1 MIKPYLITLTK
12 LVNEVTGKV
21 IIEQTLQETTAVAF
35 SEQLLAFEQ
44 GLQQALDEL
53 VSSKQREILVKRK
66 MWQLQL
72 RCALILDLL
81 SEENNAAT
89 MPNKTTALAAMLMR
103 LLAYQ
108 HLYFQN
114 YFNLNYT
121 APKPYV
127 DAYFAGFKPHY
138 QVLAAGLK
146 KKKIAPALLEIVMGV
161 FSVQEKQS
169 SYTYQQLLYL
179 KQLQVSLITF
189 CQKIADEA
197 FEQTLLAYL
206 IYLNFNHSPLIK
218 YVILVID
225 QEHAA
230 QLGVK
235 AQFELWCAKE
245 QYFSALATKNV
256 AGYHDLQGSA
266 KSQILNHITCGIVYH
281 QRNTANAMAVPQQA
295 THLAISPYRIKLNIS
310 ADALAYLLRLLIET
324 EVVDAEP
331 RSQLILF
338 VSKHFQTA
346 GIGEEL
352 LSANSLTTK
361 YKQVVQRTALQLR
374 GILKRMTKVIDS
386 NFDC

>member
-12 LVNEVTGKV
+12 LFNEVTGKD

-138 QVLAAGLK
+138 QVLGAGLK

-161 FSVQEKQS
+161 FRVQEKQS

-206 IYLNFNHSPLIK
+206 I
-218 YVILVID
+218 
-225 QEHAA
+225 
-230 QLGVK
+230 
-235 AQFELWCAKE
+235 
-245 QYFSALATKNV
+245 
-256 AGYHDLQGSA
+256 
-266 KSQILNHITCGIVYH
+266 
-281 QRNTANAMAVPQQA
+281 
-295 THLAISPYRIKLNIS
+295 
-310 ADALAYLLRLLIET
+310 
-324 EVVDAEP
+324 
-331 RSQLILF
+331 
-338 VSKHFQTA
+338 
-346 GIGEEL
+346 
-352 LSANSLTTK
+352 
-361 YKQVVQRTALQLR
+361 
-374 GILKRMTKVIDS
+374 
-386 NFDC
+386 

>member
-21 IIEQTLQETTAVAF
+21 IIEQTIQETTAVAF
-35 SEQLLAFEQ
+35 SEQLMVFEQ

-161 FSVQEKQS
+161 FRVQEKQS

-206 IYLNFNHSPLIK
+206 IYLNFNHSPFIK

-245 QYFSALATKNV
+245 QYFSGLATKNV
-256 AGYHDLQGSA
+256 AGYHDSQASA
-266 KSQILNHITCGIVYH
+266 KSQILNHITCG
-281 QRNTANAMAVPQQA
+281 MGC
-295 THLAISPYRIKLNIS
+295 
-310 ADALAYLLRLLIET
+310 
-324 EVVDAEP
+324 AE
-331 RSQLILF
+331 
-338 VSKHFQTA
+338 
-346 GIGEEL
+346 
-352 LSANSLTTK
+352 N
-361 YKQVVQRTALQLR
+361 
-374 GILKRMTKVIDS
+374 
-386 NFDC
+386 